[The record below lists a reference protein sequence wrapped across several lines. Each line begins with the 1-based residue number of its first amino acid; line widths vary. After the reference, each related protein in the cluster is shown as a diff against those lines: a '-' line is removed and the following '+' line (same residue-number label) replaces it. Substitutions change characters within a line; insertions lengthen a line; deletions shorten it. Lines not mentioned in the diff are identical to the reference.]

1 MKTRINVWISTRSY
15 ESLNELSI
23 RDGRSLS
30 DLLREAIRDY
40 LDAHKH
46 ELGGEVGA
54 ATDKQK
60 LNSELKRVT

>member
-1 MKTRINVWISTRSY
+1 MKTRINVWIATRSY

-40 LDAHKH
+40 LESHKDR
-46 ELGGEVGA
+46 LGAEHGSGIGQ
-54 ATDKQK
+54 QK
-60 LNSELKRVT
+60 LDSKPVHSP

>member
-1 MKTRINVWISTRSY
+1 MKTRINVWIANHSY

-40 LDAHKH
+40 LEAHKAR
-46 ELGGEVGA
+46 LGAEHGSSR
-54 ATDKQK
+54 DKQK
-60 LNSELKRVT
+60 LDSEPH